1 LDELAGAL
9 YLCLRGVI
17 RLLDNFFSDYLLVLA
32 GDAMKEEAKSS
43 ASKLVI

>member
-1 LDELAGAL
+1 LDELTGAL
-9 YLCLRGVI
+9 YLCLRGVF

-32 GDAMKEEAKSS
+32 GDAVKEEAKSS